1 MATQR
6 NEISLLVLKNVLR
19 VRPPFELF
27 YDEFK
32 VTKGCTK
39 TFCFVD
45 CYVVK
50 LLSRVARLSRTFSTF
65 LDYS

>member
-6 NEISLLVLKNVLR
+6 HKISLLMLKNVSR
-19 VRPPFELF
+19 MRPPFELF
-27 YDEFK
+27 YVKFK
-32 VTKGCTK
+32 DTNAAQRYFV
-39 TFCFVD
+39 FVD

-50 LLSRVARLSRTFSTF
+50 LISRVARLSRTFSTF